1 MLNKVKAR
9 FLIGVGGLIAVSFM
23 VMIGYTIG
31 SQSVSKQTENQIRAE
46 VNKLVTKEKQKERA
60 TVLSDELVKEFLT
73 QYFTKV
79 QLGENN
85 TRIKPYMTDS
95 AFSEEEANQ
104 NKAIN
109 QVYKDYMLD
118 YRFESASIFVNT
130 ESNVALA
137 EVNYQVTYVSD
148 LSEQQQRTTQTE
160 TKTVMLSYSKVSDKL
175 LVNQLTIWNG
185 KLEDMKEA
193 TDGANSSIPTN
204 YNKREQLA
212 GDSLLLFLIGR
223 QDDTN

>member
-31 SQSVSKQTENQIRAE
+31 SQTISKQTENQIRVEA
-46 VNKLVTKEKQKERA
+46 NKLVSKKKQEERA

-73 QYFTKV
+73 QYYTKV

-85 TRIKPYMTDS
+85 SRIKPYMTDS

-118 YRFESASIFVNT
+118 YRFDSASIYVNT

-137 EVNYQVTYVSD
+137 EVTYQVTYVSD

-160 TKTVMLSYSKVSDKL
+160 IKTVMLSYSKVSDKL

-193 TDGANSSIPTN
+193 TNGANSSIPTIQGTTTSEN
-204 YNKREQLA
+204 N
-212 GDSLLLFLIGR
+212 
-223 QDDTN
+223 

>member
-1 MLNKVKAR
+1 MLNKMKAR
-9 FLIGVGGLIAVSFM
+9 LLIGLGGLAVTSFM
-23 VMIGYTIG
+23 VMMGYTIG
-31 SQSVSKQTENQIRAE
+31 SQSVTNHTNKQIQTEAH
-46 VNKLVTKEKQKERA
+46 KMLTKEKEKEKA
-60 TVLSDELVKEFLT
+60 SVLSDELVKEFLT

-85 TRIKPYMTDS
+85 ARIKPYMTDS

-118 YRFESASIFVNT
+118 YRFESASIYVNT

-137 EVNYQVTYVSD
+137 EVTYQVTYVSD

-185 KLEDMKEA
+185 KLEDMKEF
-193 TDGANSSIPTN
+193 TDGANSSIPTIQGTTTSEN
-204 YNKREQLA
+204 N
-212 GDSLLLFLIGR
+212 
-223 QDDTN
+223 

>member
-31 SQSVSKQTENQIRAE
+31 SQTISKQTENQIRAE
-46 VNKLVTKEKQKERA
+46 ANKLVSKKKQEERA

-73 QYFTKV
+73 QYYTKV

-118 YRFESASIFVNT
+118 YRFESASIYVNT

-137 EVNYQVTYVSD
+137 EVTYQVTYVSD

-160 TKTVMLSYSKVSDKL
+160 IKTVMLSYSKVFDKL

-193 TDGANSSIPTN
+193 TNGTNSSIPMIQGTTTSEN
-204 YNKREQLA
+204 N
-212 GDSLLLFLIGR
+212 
-223 QDDTN
+223 

>member
-9 FLIGVGGLIAVSFM
+9 FLIGVGSFIAVGFL
-23 VMIGYTIG
+23 VMIGYSIG
-31 SQSVSKQTENQIRAE
+31 SQSVSKQTKHQIRAE
-46 VNKLVTKEKQKERA
+46 ANRLVTKEKQEEEA
-60 TVLSDELVKEFLT
+60 TVLSDNLVKEFLT
-73 QYFTKV
+73 QYFTKI

-85 TRIKPYMTDS
+85 TRIKAYMTDS

-118 YRFESASIFVNT
+118 YRFESASIYVNT
-130 ESNVALA
+130 ERNVALA
-137 EVNYQVTYVSD
+137 EVSYQVTYVSD

-160 TKTVMLSYSKVSDKL
+160 IKTVMLSYSKVSDKL

-185 KLEDMKEA
+185 KLEELKEA
-193 TDGANSSIPTN
+193 TDGDNSSILTLQGTTTSEN
-204 YNKREQLA
+204 N
-212 GDSLLLFLIGR
+212 
-223 QDDTN
+223 

>member
-31 SQSVSKQTENQIRAE
+31 SQSISKQTENQIRTEA
-46 VNKLVTKEKQKERA
+46 NKLVTKEKQEERA
-60 TVLSDELVKEFLT
+60 TVLSDEPVKEFLT

-109 QVYKDYMLD
+109 QVYKDYILD
-118 YRFESASIFVNT
+118 YRFESASIYVNT
-130 ESNVALA
+130 ESNIALA
-137 EVNYQVTYVSD
+137 EVTYQVTYVSD
-148 LSEQQQRTTQTE
+148 LSKQQQRTTQAE

-175 LVNQLTIWNG
+175 LVNQLIIWNG
-185 KLEDMKEA
+185 KLDDLKEA
-193 TDGANSSIPTN
+193 TDGASSSIPKIQGTTTSEN
-204 YNKREQLA
+204 N
-212 GDSLLLFLIGR
+212 
-223 QDDTN
+223 

>member
-31 SQSVSKQTENQIRAE
+31 SQSVSKQTEHQIRAE
-46 VNKLVTKEKQKERA
+46 ANK
-60 TVLSDELVKEFLT
+60 FLT

-85 TRIKPYMTDS
+85 ARIKPYMTDS

-137 EVNYQVTYVSD
+137 EVSYQVTYVSD

-193 TDGANSSIPTN
+193 TNGANSSIPTIQGTTTSEN
-204 YNKREQLA
+204 
-212 GDSLLLFLIGR
+212 S
-223 QDDTN
+223 